1 MSYGIGENCRNIGIS
16 AIRILMPSDENP
28 FLPEKNA

>member
-1 MSYGIGENCRNIGIS
+1 MSYGIGENCRNIGIG
-16 AIRILMPSDENP
+16 AIGIVIPSDESP